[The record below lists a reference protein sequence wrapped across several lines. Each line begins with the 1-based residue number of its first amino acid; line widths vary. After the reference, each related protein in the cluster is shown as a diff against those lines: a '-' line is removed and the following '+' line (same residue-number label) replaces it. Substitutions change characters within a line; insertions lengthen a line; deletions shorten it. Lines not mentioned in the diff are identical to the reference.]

1 MNDPS
6 YTHLPLAREQ
16 IFIAP
21 ITAPHSPS
29 HPNLS
34 QPLPSRP
41 SIREHGLCGRV
52 SGFEAWTHVHKGR
65 GGREIIAS
73 QYTDSD
79 TGICSN
85 LCWGISPND
94 DLCWLSCLQISGW
107 TNYRSTWAGHCF
119 VSFITK
125 SERHSVKCE
134 RHSVKCERHSV
145 LLPRVKDTPDT
156 QFQISR
162 VCAYSWLPSVS
173 VN

>member
-1 MNDPS
+1 MAFGRIIAPAILS
-6 YTHLPLAREQ
+6 THVCYISRWMTQATHTCPLPGNRYLLP
-16 IFIAP
+16 P

-34 QPLPSRP
+34 QPLSSRP

-94 DLCWLSCLQISGW
+94 ALCWLSCLQISGW

-119 VSFITK
+119 VSFTTK
-125 SERHSVKCE
+125 SEKTLSFCQSEKTLSFTATIFYQVQE
-134 RHSVKCERHSV
+134 TLS
-145 LLPRVKDTPDT
+145 
-156 QFQISR
+156 
-162 VCAYSWLPSVS
+162 
-173 VN
+173 